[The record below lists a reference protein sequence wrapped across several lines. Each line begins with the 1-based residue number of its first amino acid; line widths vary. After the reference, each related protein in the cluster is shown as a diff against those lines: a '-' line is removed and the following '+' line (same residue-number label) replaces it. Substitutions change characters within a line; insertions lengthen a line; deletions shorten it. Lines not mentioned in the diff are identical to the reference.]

1 MTIPNIHFHG
11 NCAEVIE
18 FYKDVFNAQVKV
30 INYAK
35 EAPEDAG
42 LGDLPPDFVMY
53 SEVEICGMVFS
64 LTDGADKPITGE
76 NHSFLLHYET
86 EEEVKVVFNKLEAG
100 GRVVE
105 PLSETF
111 WATLYGYVIDK
122 YGVNWQTMKRIEE

>member
-18 FYKDVFNAQVKV
+18 FYKEVFSAQVKV

-35 EAPEDAG
+35 EAPADAG

-64 LTDGADKPITGE
+64 LTDGADKPITSE
-76 NHSFLLHYET
+76 NFSFLLHYDT
-86 EEEVKVVFNKLEAG
+86 EEEVEAIFNKLAIDG
-100 GRVVE
+100 KVVE
-105 PLSETF
+105 QLSPVF
-111 WATLYGYVIDK
+111 WSTLYGYVIDK
-122 YGVNWQTMKRIEE
+122 YGVNWQVMKSL